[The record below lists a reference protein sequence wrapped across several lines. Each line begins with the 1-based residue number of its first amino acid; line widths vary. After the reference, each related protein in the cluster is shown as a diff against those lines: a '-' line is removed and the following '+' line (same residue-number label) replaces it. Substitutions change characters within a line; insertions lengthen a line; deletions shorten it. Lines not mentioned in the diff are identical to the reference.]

1 MCSIKYVLSIIQ
13 TTVALWR
20 EHTEKMDK
28 DIGDGFKYS
37 TRVFAHVEAERNV
50 NMPRVQEFRERNK
63 RNKSYETLGPPPL
76 SGLEFVIQP
85 DRRMIDNF

>member
-1 MCSIKYVLSIIQ
+1 
-13 TTVALWR
+13 
-20 EHTEKMDK
+20 MDK
-28 DIGDGFKYS
+28 DIVDGFKYS
-37 TRVFAHVEAERNV
+37 TRVFAHVEVERNA

-63 RNKSYETLGPPPL
+63 SNETLGPPPL